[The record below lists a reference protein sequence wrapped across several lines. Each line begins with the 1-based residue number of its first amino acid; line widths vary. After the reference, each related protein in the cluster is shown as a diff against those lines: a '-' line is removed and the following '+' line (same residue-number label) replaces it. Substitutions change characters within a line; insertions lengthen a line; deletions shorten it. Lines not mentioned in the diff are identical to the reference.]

1 MYFTRLI
8 AALFVIAKICKNF
21 VAPHLENEFRKIWFI
36 YNMEYCSTI
45 NSKDIMN
52 CANKW
57 MDLEN
62 IILAFVFLFSGFF
75 TFKIPSVC
83 VYFIVSNSNFRSYT
97 IVVITFTCFIV
108 FSCRFLRDLFLSS
121 YRPLP
126 VRLYFPLLLRGFI
139 HFLLK
144 GLH

>member
-1 MYFTRLI
+1 
-8 AALFVIAKICKNF
+8 
-21 VAPHLENEFRKIWFI
+21 
-36 YNMEYCSTI
+36 MEYCSTI

-83 VYFIVSNSNFRSYT
+83 VYFIVSNSTFRSYT

-108 FSCRFLRDLFLSS
+108 FSCRFFK
-121 YRPLP
+121 
-126 VRLYFPLLLRGFI
+126 GFI
-139 HFLLK
+139 SFLL
-144 GLH
+144 

>member
-36 YNMEYCSTI
+36 YTMEYCSTI

-62 IILAFVFLFSGFF
+62 IILAFSIPVLWVFHLQDS
-75 TFKIPSVC
+75 ISLC
-83 VYFIVSNSNFRSYT
+83 LLY
-97 IVVITFTCFIV
+97 CF
-108 FSCRFLRDLFLSS
+108 
-121 YRPLP
+121 
-126 VRLYFPLLLRGFI
+126 
-139 HFLLK
+139 
-144 GLH
+144 